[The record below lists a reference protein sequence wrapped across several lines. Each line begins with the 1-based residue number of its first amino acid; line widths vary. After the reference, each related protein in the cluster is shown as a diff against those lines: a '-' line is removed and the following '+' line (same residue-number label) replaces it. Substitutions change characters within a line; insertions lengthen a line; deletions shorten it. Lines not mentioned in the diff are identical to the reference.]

1 MHIDL
6 NAFFCTAEQIR
17 DPSLV
22 GKAMIVGGAGH
33 RGIVSTASYE
43 ARAFGIHSAMP
54 TYMAKQLCPQVIIK
68 HPDFALYSALSRK
81 LFDYVSRYSKIIE
94 VASIDECYAD
104 MTAIL
109 KGVPDA
115 EAFLKNLQMGLL
127 KETGLKS
134 SIGIG
139 PTKFLAKMASD
150 MKKPMGITILRRR
163 DLPTKLYPLPIKDM
177 FGIGKK
183 TAPRLE
189 ALGIKT
195 IGDLAASE
203 SLEVKN
209 LLGKFYYVLKD
220 WASGYGSDE
229 VTVEPS
235 DPKSIGNSSTFLNDT
250 NDYEEIKGMMTALS
264 KEVSERAVKENKKG
278 KTIQIVIKDADFKV
292 HNRSVTLDEATNDFE
307 TILTQS
313 LVLFDKNY
321 QGQNIRLVGVTLQN
335 LHNPVDLVT
344 QMSLF
349 DYEQHEEESQT
360 KLLINELNRKMKKPM
375 LKRASEVK

>member
-22 GKAMIVGGAGH
+22 GKPMIVGGAGH

-43 ARAFGIHSAMP
+43 ARALGIHSAMP
-54 TYMAKQLCPQVIIK
+54 TYMAKQLCPQLIIK
-68 HPDFALYSALSRK
+68 HPDFSLYSSLSRK
-81 LFDYVSRYSKIIE
+81 LFDYVSRYTKIIE

-104 MTAIL
+104 MTAVL

-183 TAPRLE
+183 TSPRLE

-195 IGDLAASE
+195 IGDLATSE

-220 WASGYGSDE
+220 WTHGYGSDE

-264 KEVSERAVKENKKG
+264 KEVSDRAIKENKKG
-278 KTIQIVIKDADFKV
+278 KTIQIVIKDSDFKV
-292 HNRSVTLDEATNDFE
+292 HNRSVTLPEATNDFE
-307 TILTQS
+307 TILTQA

-349 DYEQHEEESQT
+349 DYSQHEEESQT
-360 KLLINELNRKMKKPM
+360 KLLINELNRKLKKPL
-375 LKRASEVK
+375 LKRASEAK